1 MIKLEAGEK
10 ESIILERPR
19 VYDERKQEDK
29 SITEKWLAK
38 KMAEGGLSR
47 QEKSKDLE
55 MRGHCVWE
63 QGGEWGVRRDVIW
76 GTSNCSTKRHEI
88 KWILPACTP
97 PPRKGGIFAKKE
109 REGGRK
115 EGRQKGRETER
126 EKEKEGGKERG
137 KEQGKEGKKR
147 ERKISLPSWINN
159 YLNEPE
165 IFELNFTVF
174 TCQLFYFSKRFLLR
188 NISNTQK

>member
-38 KMAEGGLSR
+38 KMAGEGGISR

-55 MRGHCVWE
+55 MRGHCIWE
-63 QGGEWGVRRDVIW
+63 QGGEWGVRRVVIW

-97 PPRKGGIFAKKE
+97 PPRKDGIFAKKE

-115 EGRQKGRETER
+115 VGRQKGRKEGRKEER
-126 EKEKEGGKERG
+126 QKGRKRKRDERREGRSKEKKERKGKE
-137 KEQGKEGKKR
+137 KLACPHE
-147 ERKISLPSWINN
+147 
-159 YLNEPE
+159 
-165 IFELNFTVF
+165 
-174 TCQLFYFSKRFLLR
+174 
-188 NISNTQK
+188 